1 MMHIGVA
8 VPYYKPAYIYGGPVR
23 SVSALCEGLVMAG
36 AEVTVLTT
44 NANGTEDLRVPPASP
59 IDLEGV
65 RVCYFPRLYPR
76 LAASYF
82 WSPAL
87 MRALGNQVK
96 NFDVM
101 YISGTWT
108 HTMLAARIAY
118 DGGVPFLLSPRGS
131 FMSWSMRQKS
141 IKKRVY
147 LFLIERYLINKA
159 AAIHCTTQLEQAQ
172 LSKWHFNPPVVTIP
186 NALDMSPFLALPSRG
201 KLRASLGIPPEGT
214 LSIFVGRLHKMKR
227 LDLMTRSFAQVAQ
240 LMPEAHLLVVG
251 PEYDGSGRKAR
262 ALAIEIGLSDRV
274 HFAGM
279 LTGED
284 LLQAYAD
291 ADLKV
296 LVSHRENFAMA
307 VAEGMAAGLPVL
319 VTPEVGLAEEVVS
332 AGAGLIVSGDVDG
345 IAVGWHKMLA
355 SPVMRQ
361 RMGEK
366 GRNLVRDKFTSKVV
380 SLQMLNVLSKF
391 IKE

>member
-1 MMHIGVA
+1 
-8 VPYYKPAYIYGGPVR
+8 
-23 SVSALCEGLVMAG
+23 
-36 AEVTVLTT
+36 
-44 NANGTEDLRVPPASP
+44 
-59 IDLEGV
+59 
-65 RVCYFPRLYPR
+65 
-76 LAASYF
+76 
-82 WSPAL
+82 
-87 MRALGNQVK
+87 
-96 NFDVM
+96 
-101 YISGTWT
+101 
-108 HTMLAARIAY
+108 
-118 DGGVPFLLSPRGS
+118 
-131 FMSWSMRQKS
+131 
-141 IKKRVY
+141 
-147 LFLIERYLINKA
+147 
-159 AAIHCTTQLEQAQ
+159 
-172 LSKWHFNPPVVTIP
+172 
-186 NALDMSPFLALPSRG
+186 
-201 KLRASLGIPPEGT
+201 
-214 LSIFVGRLHKMKR
+214 
-227 LDLMTRSFAQVAQ
+227 VAQ